1 MKIQASEPARPAA
14 TPTPAPTPA
23 PSASAKAPVIAA
35 DSLVVSSNAA
45 PAEPAPA
52 PTFSWGRAAKNWF
65 QGFVRQPIA
74 VVKGIIEHPYR
85 AAALGVAAGAGI
97 LLIPMALPI
106 SLTTLGTV
114 LAVGFG
120 SWGALNMALG
130 ARAARN
136 DYKDGK
142 YAEAEADFARIG
154 EGSFNLASAAAPYV
168 GRQAIK
174 LLNPGVTTEVAYA
187 ERLADGADVIATKA
201 EGLQRAAATATTA
214 GEATRAETLVAA
226 VKELKTYEHALI
238 DQSQA
243 LKSGSQSVNGARA
256 AVQKA
261 TQTVQASAPSP
272 ELSPLRLATSSGET
286 TLFERLKGK
295 ASTLFYAIKSDK
307 GIAQRAQ
314 AAQKFLGIRRAFK
327 ILQPFIGVVPAA
339 PVPGE
344 TDG

>member
-1 MKIQASEPARPAA
+1 VAGADG
-14 TPTPAPTPA
+14 PTL
-23 PSASAKAPVIAA
+23 AA
-35 DSLVVSSNAA
+35 DRLVVSSNAR
-45 PAEPAPA
+45 PAEEAPAPA
-52 PTFSWGRAAKNWF
+52 PTFSWLRAAKNWG

-106 SLTTLGTV
+106 SLTTLGTA

-120 SWGALNMALG
+120 GWGALNMVLG
-130 ARAARN
+130 ARAARL

-174 LLNPGVTTEVAYA
+174 LLNPGVTSEVAYA
-187 ERLADGADVIATKA
+187 ERLAEGADVIATKS
-201 EGLQRAAATATTA
+201 EGLQRAAATAQKA
-214 GEATRAETLVAA
+214 GQASRAETLSSA
-226 VKELKTYEHALI
+226 VKHLKTYEHALI

-243 LKSGSQSVNGARA
+243 LKKGAQSVDGART

-261 TQTVQASAPSP
+261 TQVVQASGPTP
-272 ELSPLRLATSSGET
+272 ELSPLRLANNAVES

-295 ASTLFYAIKSDK
+295 AETIYYAIKSDE

-344 TDG
+344 VDPLAGP